1 MFRGRTSAAAEGIEV
16 ALDEDLR
23 ERLLAGIDG
32 GVGVDGREDEGEVG
46 DLFREIRFQ
55 RKSIFRAEQK
65 AAMGEEVG
73 GDDAWSWPVLMD
85 VSRDYLADHAKDLE
99 PAAIFLEASVR
110 VDGLVGLAEGTALIA
125 DLVETWWEAGLY
137 PPEDED
143 DGVEARFQPLSG
155 LSGGGSD
162 KDGTLIAPLRRM
174 VVAGDPVAGELRYMD
189 RVVADGQLA
198 AAQTSSQR
206 DTLKADAQAALDEME
221 AVSRRVPRA
230 QIDRALDRLGEAEAA
245 WRRAVSFISERTK
258 PRFPAA
264 SKVSDELRAIRD
276 WLGALAAKLPEAA
289 PEPEAAVD
297 AAAGGGMPAVAGGG
311 MVVQPGV
318 FTMTTIARRE
328 DALRAV
334 AAAADFFDTYEP
346 LSPIGSALREV
357 NRRARMSFADL
368 LAELIPDGDTR
379 DTYYWRSGIK
389 PPEVPAEY

>member
-1 MFRGRTSAAAEGIEV
+1 
-16 ALDEDLR
+16 LDEDLR
-23 ERLLAGIDG
+23 ERLLAEIAG
-32 GVGVDGREDEGEVG
+32 GVGVNGREDEGEVG

-85 VSRDYLADHAKDLE
+85 VSRDYLIDQAKDLE

-110 VDGLVGLAEGTALIA
+110 VDGLVGLADGTALLA
-125 DLVETWWEAGLY
+125 DLVERYWDNGLY

-206 DTLKADAQAALDEME
+206 DTLKAEAQAALDEIE

-230 QIDRALDRLGEAEAA
+230 QIDRALERLGEAETA

-276 WLGALAAKLPEAA
+276 WLGALAAKLPAAA
-289 PEPEAAVD
+289 PEPSAASD
-297 AAAGGGMPAVAGGG
+297 APADGAAPMAGGGTVA
-311 MVVQPGV
+311 QPGV

-334 AAAADFFDTYEP
+334 AAAADFFDTFEP

-357 NRRARMSFADL
+357 SRRARMSFADL

-389 PPEVPAEY
+389 PPEIPAEY